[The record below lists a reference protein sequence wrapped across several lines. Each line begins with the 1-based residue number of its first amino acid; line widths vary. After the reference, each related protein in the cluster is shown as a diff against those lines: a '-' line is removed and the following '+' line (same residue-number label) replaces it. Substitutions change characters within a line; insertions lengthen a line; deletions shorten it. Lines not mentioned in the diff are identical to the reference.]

1 MNKAL
6 KLIVAEVLVCS
17 KERRIL
23 KKKDQF
29 KLTIESCNKK
39 GIRVPSY
46 STFLRVR
53 TSILEESFKS
63 NVKLE
68 SLLEILKEAKGSS
81 KNSTS

>member
-6 KLIVAEVLVCS
+6 KLTVAEVLVYS
-17 KERRIL
+17 KEERIL

-39 GIRVPSY
+39 GIRAPSY
-46 STFLRVR
+46 STFRRVR

-63 NVKLE
+63 NLELE
-68 SLLEILKEAKGSS
+68 SLLKLLKKPNGSS
-81 KNSTS
+81 TSY

>member
-6 KLIVAEVLVCS
+6 KLVVAEVLVYS

-46 STFLRVR
+46 STFVRVR
-53 TSILEESFKS
+53 TSILEESCES
-63 NVKLE
+63 NMKLE
-68 SLLEILKEAKGSS
+68 SLLKLLKEPEGSP

>member
-6 KLIVAEVLVCS
+6 KLIVAEVLVYS

-46 STFLRVR
+46 STFTRVR
-53 TSILEESFKS
+53 SSILEESGES
-63 NVKLE
+63 NLKLE
-68 SLLEILKEAKGSS
+68 SLLETLKEPKGSL
-81 KNSTS
+81 KNPTS

>member
-1 MNKAL
+1 MDKAL
-6 KLIVAEVLVCS
+6 KIIVAEVLVYS
-17 KERRIL
+17 KEKRIL

-46 STFLRVR
+46 STFDRVR
-53 TSILEESFKS
+53 TSILEEACVS
-63 NVKLE
+63 NLKLE
-68 SLLEILKEAKGSS
+68 SLLKLLKEPEASS

>member
-6 KLIVAEVLVCS
+6 KLVVAEVLVYS
-17 KERRIL
+17 KEKRIL

-46 STFLRVR
+46 STFHRVR
-53 TSILEESFKS
+53 TSILEESFE
-63 NVKLE
+63 NNLELE
-68 SLLEILKEAKGSS
+68 SLLKLLKEPKGSP

>member
-6 KLIVAEVLVCS
+6 KIIIAEVLVYS
-17 KERRIL
+17 KEKRIL

-53 TSILEESFKS
+53 TSIFKEACES
-63 NVKLE
+63 NMKLE
-68 SLLEILKEAKGSS
+68 SFLKLLKEPKSSS
-81 KNSTS
+81 KKSSS